1 MFQKENKDMPFG
13 WAVFCL
19 AFLFVSMIGSVVF
32 KMNIPTHINLLASIS
47 ITLLVA
53 WLMGAL
59 INTVA
64 FKRGKWRRKSGLADE
79 DRSSEA

>member
-32 KMNIPTHINLLASIS
+32 KMNIPTHHQPCWPSIS

-53 WLMGAL
+53 WL
-59 INTVA
+59 N
-64 FKRGKWRRKSGLADE
+64 GKPWSELEEAIQYRR
-79 DRSSEA
+79 